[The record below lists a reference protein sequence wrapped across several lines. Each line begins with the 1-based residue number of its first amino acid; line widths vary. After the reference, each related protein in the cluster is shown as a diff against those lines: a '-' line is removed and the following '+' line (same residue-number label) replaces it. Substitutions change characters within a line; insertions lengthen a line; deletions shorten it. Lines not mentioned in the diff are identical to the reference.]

1 MSKFILSAFADEVAD
16 DLISQMDNLE
26 KHDIKY
32 IELRGINSKNVSDLS
47 IQEAKDIKKKL
58 DQRGFKIS
66 AIGSPIGKQK
76 ITDEFQP
83 HFDKFKHVLD
93 LAHIFETKYIR
104 MFSFFMPKND
114 NPLNYRDEVLRRWEK
129 FIEAANGKN
138 VILLHENEKDIYG
151 DTAERCAD
159 LIESLSCGFLK
170 ATFDPA
176 NFVQVGEK
184 VYPDAYNTL
193 KNYIEYVHIKDAV
206 SGTGKVV
213 PAGYGDGCIKQLL
226 EELHSS
232 GFEGFLSLEPHL
244 ASFSGFSSLE
254 PEGAHLPE
262 GDNVSNFAIAVFALN
277 RILSQITA

>member
-16 DLISQMDNLE
+16 DLLSQMDQLE
-26 KHDIKY
+26 KHDIKH
-32 IELRGINSKNVSDLS
+32 IELRGINGKNVSDLS
-47 IQEAKDIKKKL
+47 IQEANEIKKIL

-76 ITDEFQP
+76 ITDEFEP
-83 HFDKFKHVLD
+83 HLDKFKHVLD
-93 LAHIFETKYIR
+93 LANIFETRYIR
-104 MFSFFMPKND
+104 MFSFFMPKNES
-114 NPLNYRDEVLRRWEK
+114 PEKYRDEVLRRWEK
-129 FIEAANGKN
+129 FLETANGRE

-159 LIESLSCGFLK
+159 LMQSLRCSYLK

-184 VYPDAYNTL
+184 IYPDAYNML
-193 KNYIEYVHIKDAV
+193 KNHIEYVHIKDALY
-206 SGTGKVV
+206 STGQVV
-213 PAGYGDGCIKQLL
+213 PAGYGDGCVKQLL
-226 EELHSS
+226 EELYSS

-244 ASFSGFSSLE
+244 ASFRGFSSLE

-262 GDNVSNFAIAVFALN
+262 GDNVSNFAIAVFALKK
-277 RILSQITA
+277 ILSQIK

>member
-16 DLISQMDNLE
+16 DLISQMDQLE
-26 KHDIKY
+26 KHDIKH
-32 IELRGINSKNVSDLS
+32 IELRGINGKNVSDLS
-47 IQEAKDIKKKL
+47 IQEANEIKKIL

-76 ITDEFQP
+76 ITDEFEP
-83 HFDKFKHVLD
+83 HLDKFKHVLD
-93 LAHIFETKYIR
+93 LANIFETRYIR
-104 MFSFFMPKND
+104 MFSFFMPKNES
-114 NPLNYRDEVLRRWEK
+114 PEKYRDEVLRRWEK
-129 FIEAANGKN
+129 FLETANGRE

-159 LIESLSCGFLK
+159 LMRSLRCSYLK

-184 VYPDAYNTL
+184 IYPDAYNML
-193 KNYIEYVHIKDAV
+193 KNHIEYVHIKDALY
-206 SGTGKVV
+206 STGQVV
-213 PAGYGDGCIKQLL
+213 PAGYGDGCVKQLL
-226 EELHSS
+226 EELYSS

-244 ASFSGFSSLE
+244 ASFRGFSSLE

-262 GDNVSNFAIAVFALN
+262 GDNVSNFAIAVFALKK
-277 RILSQITA
+277 ILSQIK